1 MCSLPELA
9 RVLVVGDEVENVRG
23 FEMML
28 VSHYSS
34 DMRERVLLV

>member
-28 VSHYSS
+28 VSHHIH
-34 DMRERVLLV
+34 DNRQRVLLV